1 MSDDFSQRLVWIDL
15 EMTGLNTATD
25 SILEI
30 AIIVTDG
37 QLNEIAQ
44 GPVRAIR
51 HSEAQLLAMDDW
63 NREHH
68 SASGLW
74 QRVLGS
80 TCNLE
85 QAEQTALEFLATCS
99 LAGSSPMCGNS
110 ICQDRRFLAR
120 LMPGLEAWFHYRNL
134 DVSTVKELFKRWAP
148 ATMPGFTKHNRHEA
162 LSDIRESIEELRFYR
177 QFMGQL
183 ACPSSIPASS

>member
-1 MSDDFSQRLVWIDL
+1 MTIMTEPSSDRLVWIDL
-15 EMTGLNTATD
+15 EMTGLNTAGD

-30 AIIVTDG
+30 ATVVTDG

-44 GPVRAIR
+44 GPVFAIR
-51 HSEAQLLAMDDW
+51 HTEAQLLAMDDW

-74 QRVLGS
+74 QRVLAS
-80 TCNLE
+80 PSSMQ
-85 QAEQTALEFLATCS
+85 QAEQLTLDFLATCS
-99 LAGSSPMCGNS
+99 VAGTSPMCGNS

-148 ATMPGFTKHNRHEA
+148 STVPGFAKQNRHEA
-162 LSDIRESIEELRFYR
+162 LSDIRESIEELRYYR

-183 ACPSSIPASS
+183 SLPSGD